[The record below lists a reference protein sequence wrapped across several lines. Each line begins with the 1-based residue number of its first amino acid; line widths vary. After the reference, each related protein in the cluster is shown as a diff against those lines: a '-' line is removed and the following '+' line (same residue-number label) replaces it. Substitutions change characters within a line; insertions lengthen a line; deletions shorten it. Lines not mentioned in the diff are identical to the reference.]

1 MNLTDWEAIINAEH
15 MSLQES
21 LGEDI
26 MEVVEHANSFP
37 EEYDKLSILQENTNA
52 LKQQLCKNVDAVLQ
66 RSESLHIV
74 THKADTMS
82 SHSKKFTKVSN
93 ERKQDMWWQNV
104 KMKVVFW
111 ILALIVVL
119 VVLMFILDVLE
130 VLPFKIPGSA
140 VHEDVP
146 SNEEEAED
154 LYMRYL
160 ASHSSGDGGESHSG
174 GDGGASHNGGDGGAS
189 HSGGDNGN

>member
-1 MNLTDWEAIINAEH
+1 MLTHKNTKRQIINGVIGRLQDRVNLFDWEAIINAEN
-15 MSLQES
+15 MTLQGS

-26 MEVVEHANSFP
+26 MEVVEHANSYP
-37 EEYDKLSILQENTNA
+37 EEYDKLSVLQENTNA

-66 RSESLHIV
+66 RSESLQIV

-82 SHSKKFTKVSN
+82 SHSKKFTKVSS
-93 ERKQDMWWQNV
+93 ERKQELWWQNV
-104 KMKVVFW
+104 KMKVVFC

-130 VLPFKIPGSA
+130 VLPWKIPGSA
-140 VHEDVP
+140 VHEDQDVP

-154 LYMRYL
+154 LYMQYL
-160 ASHSSGDGGESHSG
+160 S
-174 GDGGASHNGGDGGAS
+174 SHNGGDGG
-189 HSGGDNGN
+189 N